1 MGQEDLAEINISATP
16 DEQVMTLASL
26 TRDCGLDG
34 VVCSARETPE
44 LRKALGSDFILVT
57 PGIRPA
63 GDSADDQK
71 RIMTPARAMGSGSSY
86 LVIGRP
92 VTQAE
97 DPTAK
102 LRAIMDEID
111 AA

>member
-1 MGQEDLAEINISATP
+1 MLRQSLGEDFL
-16 DEQVMTLASL
+16 
-26 TRDCGLDG
+26 
-34 VVCSARETPE
+34 
-44 LRKALGSDFILVT
+44 LVT

-71 RIMTPARAMGSGSSY
+71 RVLTPSEAVRDGSDF

-97 DPTAK
+97 DPSSK
-102 LRAIMDEID
+102 LQQIMAEINGKK
-111 AA
+111 